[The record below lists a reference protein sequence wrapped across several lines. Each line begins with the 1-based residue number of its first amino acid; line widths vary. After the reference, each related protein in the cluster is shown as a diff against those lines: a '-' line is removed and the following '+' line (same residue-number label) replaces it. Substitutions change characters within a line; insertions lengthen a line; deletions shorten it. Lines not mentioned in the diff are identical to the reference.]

1 MSSFP
6 PPAGLAAPN
15 RRVLVIDDNAAIHED
30 VRKILCP
37 PVNESASALA
47 SLEAELLGEEPPK
60 SRPPD
65 RIRFDVQSAYQGREG
80 LAMVQKAL
88 ATNQPYAMAFVD
100 VRMPPGWDGIETTLE
115 LWRAQPDLQIVICTA
130 YSDYSWEEMLEKLGS
145 SDRLVVLRKPFDTIE
160 VLQLANALTEKW
172 NLVQATRRHAQDL
185 EERVRLR
192 TADLETANAA
202 LQAEIERRT
211 AIEGDLVR
219 AKEVA
224 ESADHAKSAFLA
236 NMSHEI
242 RTPMNGVIGMANLLL
257 STPLNS
263 EQHDFVHTLS
273 HCCDSLLTII
283 NDILD
288 FSKIEAGR
296 LEMEHI
302 DFDLVDTVQLALD
315 LQADPAERKS
325 LELILDIEPTVPS
338 IVRGDPVRL
347 RQVLLNLVGNAVKFT
362 PRGEVVV
369 RVKSLAPSTAGRV
382 ALRFEIAD
390 TGVGIAPEVQPTL
403 FQPFVQADSSTTR
416 RYGGTGLGLAIS
428 KRLVELMHGAI
439 TVSSA
444 PGQGS
449 TFSFT
454 VELEVAADA
463 TTNITFLPLP
473 IDGRAILAVDDSAAS
488 RSLLEHLL
496 AGWGARVTT
505 VDSGPAAIAELQ
517 RAAQSGTPY
526 PVVLVDRQMPGMDGL
541 QLAAAI
547 RSDATLGVPSLVLL
561 CPRNERLEA
570 EQLAAHQIN
579 ACEVKPIHAERL
591 RMTIGRL
598 LTHVRP
604 GAEATTVESAPTP
617 ITTSATV
624 LVAEDNAV
632 NQKVI
637 MLMLRN
643 LGYECEVVDNGE
655 QVLEALQ
662 QRSYALVLMDE
673 HMPVMDGLE
682 ATRAIRAQAA
692 EGRLC
697 VPVDIPI
704 VATTADAMPGT
715 RERCLAAGMNDYL
728 SKPLRADA
736 LNSSIAAQLRKSS
749 GPRELYLAAN

>member
-1 MSSFP
+1 MSPTQPTALSTR
-6 PPAGLAAPN
+6 N
-15 RRVLVIDDNAAIHED
+15 RRILVIDDNAAIHED

-37 PVNESASALA
+37 PRNESASQLA
-47 SLEAELLGEEPPK
+47 SLEAELLGNDAPK
-60 SRPPD
+60 QRPPD
-65 RIRFDVQSAYQGREG
+65 AIRFEVQSAYQGRDG
-80 LAMVQKAL
+80 LAMVQRAI
-88 ATNQPYAMAFVD
+88 TEERPYAMAFVD
-100 VRMPPGWDGIETTLE
+100 VRMPPGWDGVETTLE

-172 NLVQATRRHAQDL
+172 NLVQATRHHANEL
-185 EERVRLR
+185 EERVRVR
-192 TADLETANAA
+192 TADLEAANAA
-202 LQAEIERRT
+202 LQAEIKRRT

-257 STPLNS
+257 STPLNA

-296 LEMEHI
+296 LEMERI

-325 LELILDIEPTVPS
+325 LELVLDIEPSVPA

-347 RQVLLNLVGNAVKFT
+347 RQILLNLVGNAVKFT

-369 RVKSLAPSTAGRV
+369 RVKSLTPSAAGRV
-382 ALRFEIAD
+382 ALRFDIAD
-390 TGVGIAPEVQPTL
+390 TGVGIAPEIQPTL
-403 FQPFVQADSSTTR
+403 FQAFVQADSSTTR

-428 KRLVELMHGAI
+428 KRLVELMHGEI
-439 TVSSA
+439 TVTSV

-454 VELEVAADA
+454 VELDVAAEA
-463 TTNITFLPLP
+463 ATNITFLPLP
-473 IDGRAILAVDDSAAS
+473 IDGRAILVVDDSAAS
-488 RSLLEHLL
+488 QSLLEHLL
-496 AGWGARVTT
+496 ASWGARVTS
-505 VDSGPAAIAELQ
+505 VDSGTAGLAELR
-517 RAAQSGTPY
+517 RAASAGSPY
-526 PVVLVDRQMPGMDGL
+526 PIVLVDRQMPGMDGI
-541 QLAAAI
+541 QLAATI
-547 RSDATLGVPSLVLL
+547 RGDTTVGTPAVILL
-561 CPRNERLEA
+561 CARNERLEA
-570 EQLAAHQIN
+570 EQLAAYQIN

-604 GAEATTVESAPTP
+604 GAEPATVNSAPTP
-617 ITTSATV
+617 ITNSATI
-624 LVAEDNAV
+624 LVAEDNTV

-697 VPVDIPI
+697 VPADIPI
-704 VATTADAMPGT
+704 IATTADAMPGT
-715 RERCLAAGMNDYL
+715 RERCLAAGMDGYL
-728 SKPLRADA
+728 SKPLRADS
-736 LNSSIAAQLRKSS
+736 LNSIVAAHLHKSS
-749 GPRELYLAAN
+749 GPRELYFAAN